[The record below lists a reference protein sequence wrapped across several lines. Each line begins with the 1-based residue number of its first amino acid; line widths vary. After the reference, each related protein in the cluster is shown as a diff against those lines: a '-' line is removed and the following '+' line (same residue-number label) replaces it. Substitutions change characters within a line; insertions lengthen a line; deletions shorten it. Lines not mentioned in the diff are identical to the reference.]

1 MADYCSGLGHSLD
14 ILLGSL
20 GVHGVHGLDAAVC
33 ILGAAITLG
42 FCAIVRSAIR
52 IAFLSCPTR
61 R

>member
-14 ILLGSL
+14 ILLGHL
-20 GVHGVHGLDAAVC
+20 GVHGLDAAVC
-33 ILGAAITLG
+33 ILGATITLG